1 MVRRGR
7 SRKSYEAA
15 AQGDSYPYSL
25 GASFW
30 EMGTP
35 AESVVYNGTIP
46 RRDISILGVTTGS
59 IMPNR
64 LINET
69 SPYLLQHAHN
79 PVDWYPWGEEAL
91 ERAKREDKPILLSI
105 GYSACHWCHV
115 MERESFEDESIAAQM
130 NGNFISIKVDR
141 EERPDLDAVYME
153 AVQMLTGSGGWPMTV
168 FLTPEGKPFY
178 GGTYFPPE
186 DRHGMPGFPRL
197 LQAIAEA
204 YRNSQGEVN
213 RVTQQLTENMGHTG
227 QLPKDTAPLTADILH
242 QAYSTLATSFDH
254 QNGGFSTA
262 PKFPQPMTLEFLLR
276 YYHHGYNPRALE
288 MVELTL
294 EKMAF
299 GGMYDQV
306 GGGFHRYST
315 DASWLVPH
323 FEKML
328 YDNALLARLYLHA
341 YQITR
346 RPLYRRITQEI
357 LDYVLREMTDPRG
370 GFYSAQD
377 ADSEGEEGKFF
388 IWTPDEIRAAL
399 GDQESNTFS
408 GFFGVT
414 ESGNFEGKNILHV
427 ARKATPFAQE
437 HGLPPDHLVASI
449 EEGKRTLREVR
460 EERVHP
466 LLDDKVLSSWNGL
479 MLRSF
484 AEAGLAL
491 GRPDYLQAATNNAR
505 FLLETLKPE
514 GRLLRTYRDGQAKL
528 LGYLEDYSCLAD
540 GLLALYEAT
549 FDPHWLEEA
558 TSLADGMIEL
568 FWDKGVEAFYDTG
581 SDHESLVVRPRDV
594 FDNAQP
600 CGGSVASDVLL
611 RLAVITGRRGEYA
624 TKGATPLRAL
634 QDLMARAPAGTAHW
648 LGALDFYVSV
658 PKEIAIIGP
667 REEPATQHLLDTVF
681 GRYLPN
687 KVVVGALAGGMGP
700 QLPLL
705 EQRDLVDGRPT
716 AYVCQDYVCQLPVTD
731 PEALAQQLD
740 S

>member
-1 MVRRGR
+1 
-7 SRKSYEAA
+7 
-15 AQGDSYPYSL
+15 
-25 GASFW
+25 
-30 EMGTP
+30 
-35 AESVVYNGTIP
+35 
-46 RRDISILGVTTGS
+46 
-59 IMPNR
+59 MPNR

-91 ERAKREDKPILLSI
+91 ERANRENKPILLSI

-115 MERESFEDESIAAQM
+115 MERESFEDEAIASLM
-130 NGNFISIKVDR
+130 NESFINIKVDR

-153 AVQMLTGSGGWPMTV
+153 AVQMLTGSGGWPMTL

-186 DRHGMPGFPRL
+186 DRHNMPGFPRVL
-197 LQAIAEA
+197 LAIAES
-204 YRNSQGEVN
+204 YRNSRGDID
-213 RVTQQLTENMGHTG
+213 RVTQQLVAQMGRTG
-227 QLPKDTAPLTADILH
+227 QLPQGTAPLTTDILH
-242 QAYSTLATSFDH
+242 QAYSNLATNFDSE
-254 QNGGFSTA
+254 NGGFGAA

-288 MVELTL
+288 MVDLTL

-299 GGMYDQV
+299 GGMYDQI

-357 LDYVLREMTDPRG
+357 LDYVLREMTGSAG

-388 IWTPDEIRAAL
+388 LWAPDQIRAVL
-399 GDQESNTFS
+399 GDQEGDIFG
-408 GFFGVT
+408 GFYGVT
-414 ESGNFEGKNILHV
+414 EAGNFEGGTILNV
-427 ARKATPFAQE
+427 TQKATPFAEE
-437 HGLPPDHLVASI
+437 HGLPVDRLVAII
-449 EEGKRTLREVR
+449 ERGKKELLELREQ
-460 EERVHP
+460 RVHP
-466 LLDDKVLSSWNGL
+466 LRDDKVLTSWNGL
-479 MLRSF
+479 MLRSL
-484 AEAGLAL
+484 AEAGLSL
-491 GRPDYLQAATNNAR
+491 GRPDYLRAATNNAA
-505 FLLETLKPE
+505 FLVENMKPQC
-514 GRLLRTYRDGQAKL
+514 RLLRTYRDGQAKL
-528 LGYLEDYSCLAD
+528 LGYLEDYAFVAA

-549 FDPHWLEEA
+549 FELRWLAEA
-558 TSLADGMIEL
+558 TALVDSMIEL
-568 FWDKGVEAFYDTG
+568 FWDESAKAFYDTG
-581 SDHESLVVRPRDV
+581 SDHESLVVRPRGV

-611 RLAVITGRRGEYA
+611 RLAVVTGKDEYA
-624 TKGATPLRAL
+624 SKGAAPLRSL
-634 QDLMARAPAGTAHW
+634 RDLMVRAPAGTAHW

-667 REEPATQHLLDTVF
+667 REDPATQCLLDTVF

-687 KVVVGALAGGMGP
+687 KVVVGAPDAGMDGD
-700 QLPLL
+700 LPLL
-705 EQRDLVDGRPT
+705 AQREMVEGRPT
-716 AYVCQDYVCQLPVTD
+716 AYVCQHYVCQLPVTD
-731 PEALAQQLD
+731 PEVMARQLD
-740 S
+740 G